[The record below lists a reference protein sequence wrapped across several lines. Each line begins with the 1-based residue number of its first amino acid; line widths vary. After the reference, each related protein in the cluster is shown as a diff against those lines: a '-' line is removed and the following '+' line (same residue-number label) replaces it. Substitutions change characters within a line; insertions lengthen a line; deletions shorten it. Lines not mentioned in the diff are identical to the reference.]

1 MHYFSLDCFREDKE
15 KPRQIYLHFVVET
28 LIFIGSTK
36 KPKTRNTQQGTHNKG
51 NTQEEYTLKRHTQDK
66 HKKGRLKHAHT
77 VTHIL
82 FIMKINDFFNL
93 VK

>member
-36 KPKTRNTQQGTHNKG
+36 KPKTMNTQGTHNKEHTTRG
-51 NTQEEYTLKRHTQDK
+51 THKRNTHLR
-66 HKKGRLKHAHT
+66 G
-77 VTHIL
+77 TH
-82 FIMKINDFFNL
+82 KINTKKED
-93 VK
+93 